1 MLFRSVSQSRY
12 QRNSKKKPKIPRRRE
27 LNAVGEYAQDAYSLG
42 VRTWKG
48 LNAIRKLVNIEFKR
62 FDINANGS
70 TTSQAGSAYQLSQIA
85 QGTDNGQRVG
95 NSLRCQRLS
104 FRAHILINGSATRS
118 AVRAIIVRDLENTG
132 SAPAG
137 SDVLTSAGGANC
149 VTSNYAYTTHGIGTL
164 PGRFTILFDETVT
177 LSITGNQNALFKLDL
192 PMSQHIR
199 YSGSGAT
206 HTKEGSL
213 WLLLFCN
220 EATNTATIDW
230 NANLLYTDD

>member
-1 MLFRSVSQSRY
+1 M
-12 QRNSKKKPKIPRRRE
+12 PRRKQ

-70 TTSQAGSAYQLSQIA
+70 ATSQAGSVLQLSQIP

-95 NSLRCQRLS
+95 NSLKCQHFRLC
-104 FRAHILINGSATRS
+104 AHVLINGSATRS
-118 AVRAIIVRDLENTG
+118 AVRVMVVRDLENTG

-137 SDVLTSAGGANC
+137 SDVLVSAGGSNC
-149 VTSNYAYTTHGIGTL
+149 VTSNYLYTTHGIGTL
-164 PGRFTILFDETVT
+164 PGRFTILFDEAVT
-177 LSITGNQNALFKLDL
+177 LSITGNQNALMKVDI

-199 YSGSGAT
+199 YSGSSGSN
-206 HTKEGSL
+206 TKEGSL

-220 EATNTATIDW
+220 ESTNTATVDW
-230 NANLLYTDD
+230 NANLTYTDD